1 MKKFAIPLL
10 GVIFVVLL
18 ASSIQS
24 ITADHLEPGIG
35 IFKNENQ
42 INVILSKDSKYEI
55 FVLVEIR
62 NAQGEL
68 ISVSESMHG
77 EHIPHEITDYMFDE
91 NFGKKEIITID
102 NIKYEKA
109 HVFFVNI
116 DAKQLMRDISQTSRY
131 VGTWKIDFC
140 DEFVG
145 HEHRCIPVFSI
156 NTSFVFITEDD
167 VITNKWTILRELN

>member
-42 INVILSKDSKYEI
+42 INVILSKDSKYEM

-77 EHIPHEITDYMFDE
+77 EHIPHEITDYVFNE
-91 NFGKKEIITID
+91 SLGKKEIITFD
-102 NIKYEKA
+102 NIKYEKRQ
-109 HVFFVNI
+109 FI
-116 DAKQLMRDISQTSRY
+116 DQQEISAEFPTWIPIWTIHFCGDI
-131 VGTWKIDFC
+131 G
-140 DEFVG
+140 G
-145 HEHRCIPVFSI
+145 HPDVCMPVFQARGAAMYVD
-156 NTSFVFITEDD
+156 NGY
-167 VITNKWTILRELN
+167 VIKNQWTILRELN

>member
-1 MKKFAIPLL
+1 MKEFTIPLL

-18 ASSIQS
+18 AGSVQS
-24 ITADHLEPGIG
+24 IIADHLEPGIG

-91 NFGKKEIITID
+91 NFGKKEIITFD
-102 NIKYEKA
+102 NIKYEKRQ
-109 HVFFVNI
+109 FVEQKI
-116 DAKQLMRDISQTSRY
+116 SDEQKQEV
-131 VGTWKIDFC
+131 VGVIYSCGDFG
-140 DEFVG
+140 V
-145 HEHRCIPVFSI
+145 HL
-156 NTSFVFITEDD
+156 D
-167 VITNKWTILRELN
+167 VCPPIFQANAPWFMLDKGDVMKNHWTVLRELN

>member
-1 MKKFAIPLL
+1 MKEFTIPLL

-18 ASSIQS
+18 AGSVQS
-24 ITADHLEPGIG
+24 IIADHLEPGIG

-42 INVILSKDSKYEI
+42 INVILSKDSKYEM

-91 NFGKKEIITID
+91 NFGKKEIIT
-102 NIKYEKA
+102 
-109 HVFFVNI
+109 F
-116 DAKQLMRDISQTSRY
+116 
-131 VGTWKIDFC
+131 G
-140 DEFVG
+140 
-145 HEHRCIPVFSI
+145 
-156 NTSFVFITEDD
+156 
-167 VITNKWTILRELN
+167 